1 MANDTTSIIWHFL
14 CNIVLRRAIISQM
27 SSPQGDDETTAMRQ
41 KRANYKCEATTLD
54 GFIQQLAVAYI
65 ARRYFFYVTGDV
77 PKRLTSEE
85 HDRRLLE
92 KFEVAQS
99 KWSRYRRRKRN
110 GSDGRP
116 LANVQYIRYRSFWV
130 LLATGGSHRFFE
142 EHGTPEDNPT
152 GNAQFR
158 DVRQAPICY
167 GGYSIG
173 WRERTSVRLS
183 ATAYRDLKSY
193 FLRLATSSP
202 GTKLLEQEFW
212 RFPFEPYGGVI
223 RQVLSIHRTVNR
235 ARKTAGL
242 REVPRECLRLKRR
255 VVRPFEPVDVAA
267 LPLAA

>member
-1 MANDTTSIIWHFL
+1 
-14 CNIVLRRAIISQM
+14 
-27 SSPQGDDETTAMRQ
+27 MRQ

-77 PKRLTSEE
+77 PKRLTFDE
-85 HDRRLLE
+85 HDRRLLA
-92 KFEVAQS
+92 KYEVAQS
-99 KWSRYRRRKRN
+99 KWSRYRRRQRN
-110 GSDGRP
+110 GPDGRP

-130 LLATGGSHRFFE
+130 LLATGGNHRFFE
-142 EHGTPEDNPT
+142 EHGRTENEPECKP
-152 GNAQFR
+152 QFR
-158 DVRQAPICY
+158 DVRETPICY

-173 WRERTSVRLS
+173 WRERASVRLS

-193 FLRLATSSP
+193 FLRLATASP
-202 GTKLLEQEFW
+202 GTKLLEQEFH

-223 RQVLSIHRTVNR
+223 RQVLSIHRAVNR

-242 REVPRECLRLKRR
+242 RAVPRECLRLKRR
-255 VVRPFEPVDVAA
+255 VVKPFEPIDVAA